1 MVQIV
6 RRLPSPQT
14 QRQQA
19 FDSGLD
25 QFAQGAI
32 GGLQGFEN
40 QAATKRQQA
49 LDLMKTTATLR
60 DSGYDVTPEQL
71 QSYFQEQPNSF
82 KSLFGSQEEQ
92 IPQAE
97 LFAKRTPEFKQKQ
110 QDILRKRKLEQA
122 QLDELS
128 KPYSETIE
136 GKKFITQENIKT
148 ESDLAK
154 KKKELEIEL
163 QINPLGKISGEDKN
177 KVGSIATGLQ
187 SLDEM
192 ENAIA
197 QGYEP
202 EYIDSNTPILGK
214 FKSDN
219 PLTKSKRM
227 ITEVIGRLQSGGAIG
242 VEEEKRFNEMSP
254 RPGDTPEIAA
264 QKIQDQRRFLE
275 NKLRAYGLNRQRLQQ
290 AGFEIPNQG
299 IAPQQQMQQPNIEQ
313 QKMQRLQELRAKK
326 AGAI

>member
-1 MVQIV
+1 M
-6 RRLPSPQT
+6 
-14 QRQQA
+14 
-19 FDSGLD
+19 
-25 QFAQGAI
+25 
-32 GGLQGFEN
+32 
-40 QAATKRQQA
+40 
-49 LDLMKTTATLR
+49 
-60 DSGYDVTPEQL
+60 
-71 QSYFQEQPNSF
+71 
-82 KSLFGSQEEQ
+82 
-92 IPQAE
+92 
-97 LFAKRTPEFKQKQ
+97 
-110 QDILRKRKLEQA
+110 
-122 QLDELS
+122 DELS
-128 KPYSETIE
+128 KPYSETRE

-299 IAPQQQMQQPNIEQ
+299 IAPQQQMQQPIIEQ

>member
-97 LFAKRTPEFKQKQ
+97 LT
-110 QDILRKRKLEQA
+110 
-122 QLDELS
+122 
-128 KPYSETIE
+128 
-136 GKKFITQENIKT
+136 
-148 ESDLAK
+148 
-154 KKKELEIEL
+154 
-163 QINPLGKISGEDKN
+163 
-177 KVGSIATGLQ
+177 
-187 SLDEM
+187 
-192 ENAIA
+192 
-197 QGYEP
+197 
-202 EYIDSNTPILGK
+202 
-214 FKSDN
+214 
-219 PLTKSKRM
+219 
-227 ITEVIGRLQSGGAIG
+227 
-242 VEEEKRFNEMSP
+242 
-254 RPGDTPEIAA
+254 
-264 QKIQDQRRFLE
+264 
-275 NKLRAYGLNRQRLQQ
+275 
-290 AGFEIPNQG
+290 
-299 IAPQQQMQQPNIEQ
+299 
-313 QKMQRLQELRAKK
+313 
-326 AGAI
+326 